1 MLLVDAESNTIS
13 FVKPQA
19 GYGLRV
25 VVDLVHAGTHL
36 VRNSG
41 DPACFTSLAIGDAVG
56 KVNSHTPT
64 VVGRKSDKSIVPEK
78 RRIKQRDLWR
88 RLWRKGA

>member
-1 MLLVDAESNTIS
+1 MLLSDAESNIAGCTI
-13 FVKPQA
+13 PQVTCRPRA
-19 GYGLRV
+19 

-41 DPACFTSLAIGDAVG
+41 DPAGFSFLAIGDAVG
-56 KVNSHTPT
+56 KVNSRTPI
-64 VVGRKSDKSIVPEK
+64 VVGRKSDKLIVPEK
-78 RRIKQRDLWR
+78 RRTKQRNLWR